1 VAEVASSVAT
11 VGSRTAPGE
20 AGNDKVAGISWI
32 SSESEAR
39 STSMIVGVTG
49 LALCEIDCV
58 DLGDAGKLELSDS
71 TGTFAAA
78 RLGEG
83 LKKESILG

>member
-1 VAEVASSVAT
+1 
-11 VGSRTAPGE
+11 
-20 AGNDKVAGISWI
+20 
-32 SSESEAR
+32 
-39 STSMIVGVTG
+39 MIVEVTG